1 MRNIISI
8 ILGFICVVAFTCCNR
23 RPVPVPR
30 PVAYPRIQ
38 LADTVYRI
46 VEATQNIARV
56 MANCQGDTVVIK
68 KNKTAV
74 WVDIVYGIYSGA
86 VLHLTIQSVDK
97 YNLAADM
104 AGRMQR
110 IEMNIGGNK
119 PQVVEV
125 SNGKFEGI
133 VVKAVSA
140 NVTPL
145 QFLATDNKSVIV
157 YGSFEMPESYSKDVE
172 MFLPVINS
180 VENDIIKLIS
190 DLD

>member
-1 MRNIISI
+1 M
-8 ILGFICVVAFTCCNR
+8 
-23 RPVPVPR
+23 
-30 PVAYPRIQ
+30 
-38 LADTVYRI
+38 ADTLYRI

-68 KNKTAV
+68 KNKNAV

-97 YNLAADM
+97 YDLAADM

-157 YGSFEMPESYSKDVE
+157 YGSFEMPEYYSKDVE